1 MLMSATKNLNFV
13 LDRIETVRKE
23 SPNAAEKVHLIA
35 VSKTKPIELI
45 QEVYTAGQMDFAE
58 NKVQEL
64 VEKHELLPEAH
75 WHLIGHLQT
84 NKVKYIIDFVHL
96 IHSVDSEK
104 LLREINKRAAAT
116 NRNVSCLLQVKIATE
131 ETKFGLSEKKV
142 IEILNKIPEFTYVK
156 ILGLMGMASLTSD
169 EEQVRNEFTRLAE
182 LKERLKAFEN
192 EQIEMKY
199 LSMGM
204 SADYEIAIAQGAN
217 MIRVGSRIFGER

>member
-1 MLMSATKNLNFV
+1 MSVTKNLNFV
-13 LDRIETVRKE
+13 LDQIENVRKE
-23 SPNAAEKVHLIA
+23 SVNAAEKVHLIA

-45 QEVYTAGQMDFAE
+45 QEAYAAGQMDFGE

-64 VEKHELLPEAH
+64 VEKHELLPEAR

-104 LLREINKRAAAT
+104 LLKEINKRAAAT
-116 NRNVSCLLQVKIATE
+116 NRSVNCLLQVKIATE
-131 ETKFGLSEKKV
+131 ETKFGLSEEKV
-142 IEILNKIPEFTYVK
+142 VEILNKISEFTYVK
-156 ILGLMGMASLTSD
+156 ILGLMGMASLTLD
-169 EEQVRNEFTRLAE
+169 EEQVRNEFSRLAE
-182 LKERLKAFEN
+182 LKERFKSFEN
-192 EQIEMKY
+192 EQVEMKY

-204 SADYEIAIAQGAN
+204 SADYEIAIAQGSN